1 MLSTGL
7 IHCHDHSSPL
17 KTAGQQGDRKAQE
30 TAPHWA
36 PKSVTK
42 KGVGCVPVAY
52 CSKVNK
58 QARLMKAKVTLFQML
73 VSGREVVDIYQK
85 SNSPQQV
92 AGETF
97 SRQKGG
103 GYM

>member
-1 MLSTGL
+1 
-7 IHCHDHSSPL
+7 
-17 KTAGQQGDRKAQE
+17 
-30 TAPHWA
+30 
-36 PKSVTK
+36 
-42 KGVGCVPVAY
+42 
-52 CSKVNK
+52 
-58 QARLMKAKVTLFQML
+58 MKAKVTLFQML